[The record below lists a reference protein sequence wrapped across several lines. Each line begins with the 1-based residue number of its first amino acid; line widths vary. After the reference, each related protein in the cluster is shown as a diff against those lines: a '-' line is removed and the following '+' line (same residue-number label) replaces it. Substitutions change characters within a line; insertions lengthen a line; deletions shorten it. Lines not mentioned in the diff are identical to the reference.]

1 MLPWIPGSRPSAA
14 PRNDEEKMG
23 SLDTVS
29 LAILLGSLLV
39 LAGILSSLIAL
50 RFGAPL
56 LLVFLLVGMLAGEGG
71 PGGIK
76 FDDVGVA
83 YTVGS
88 IALALILFDGGLRT
102 RFASFRNVLG
112 PALSLATVG
121 VLITTLLTAPVAKFV
136 LGIGW
141 IQALLIGAV
150 VASTDAAAV
159 FFLINAR
166 GLRLRPRVRAVLEV
180 ESGTNDPFAVFL
192 ALLLVEILLLGEQS
206 WSHALVAFLR
216 DAILGCLVGFFGG
229 QIITWVLNRLGLAQ
243 GLHAPFVA
251 VSALVVFAF
260 ANAVHASGF
269 LAVYLAG
276 LVVGNK
282 QTRAHNSVV
291 VFLDAVTW
299 LAQIVMFVLLGLLAW
314 PHRLADNL
322 LGAILVALVLM
333 LIARPAAVFICLT
346 PFKFHWNE
354 RIFIAWVGLR
364 GAVGIFLASIPL
376 LVGVPRASL
385 FFDVAFVVVLLSLLV
400 QGWTVAL
407 AARKLDISFAR
418 ADPVPRRVELDL
430 PGQLAREIVG
440 YPVPANSPYLR
451 RGLIPN
457 WARPTLVI
465 RNEEILTPAE
475 AHPVREGDYVYL
487 LAPPEKAQALDRFF
501 VNMPPP
507 LSPDPRLLGD
517 FFVPG
522 TATLGALAEIYGL
535 QVAAD
540 HTDVTL
546 ADYFTEH
553 LRRRVK
559 TGDIVELG
567 PIALLAH
574 KVDNGRVTTVGLR
587 LAEPEEPSDL
597 IGRVKALWK
606 RIQKYF
612 G

>member
-1 MLPWIPGSRPSAA
+1 MA
-14 PRNDEEKMG
+14 

-29 LAILLGSLLV
+29 FAILLGSLLV

-56 LLVFLLVGMLAGEGG
+56 LLVFLLLGVLAGEGG
-71 PGGIK
+71 PGGLK

-102 RFASFRNVLG
+102 RFASFRNVLA
-112 PALSLATVG
+112 PAATLATVG
-121 VLITTLLTAPVAKFV
+121 VLITALLTAPVAKLV

-206 WSHALVAFLR
+206 WSHALVTFLR
-216 DAILGCLVGFFGG
+216 DAILGCIIGFAGG
-229 QIITWVLNRLGLAQ
+229 QIITLVLNRLTLAQ

-251 VSALVVFAF
+251 VSALVIFAF
-260 ANAVHASGF
+260 ANALHASGY

-291 VFLDAVTW
+291 VFLDAITW

-314 PHRLADNL
+314 PHRLADSL
-322 LGAILVALVLM
+322 FGSVAVAVVLM
-333 LIARPAAVFICLT
+333 LVARPAAVVLCLA
-346 PFKFHWNE
+346 PFKFQWRE
-354 RIFIAWVGLR
+354 IAFISWVGLR

-376 LVGVPRASL
+376 LVGVPGASL
-385 FFDVAFVVVLLSLLV
+385 FFDVAFVVVLSSLLV

-418 ADPVPRRVELDL
+418 ADPMPRRVELDL

-440 YPVPANSPYLR
+440 YPVPANSPFLR
-451 RGLIPN
+451 RGLIPS

-475 AHPVREGDYVYL
+475 AHPVREGDYIYL

-501 VNMPPP
+501 VKMPAPTS
-507 LSPDPRLLGD
+507 LDPVLLGD

-540 HTDVTL
+540 HTDVAL
-546 ADYFTEH
+546 ADYFSEQ

-559 TGDIVELG
+559 TCDIVELG
-567 PIALLAH
+567 PISLLAH
-574 KVDNGRVTTVGLR
+574 KVDGGRVVTVGLR
-587 LAEPEEPSDL
+587 LAEPESPADL
-597 IGRVKALWK
+597 FGRVKALWN
-606 RIQKYF
+606 RIQRYF

>member
-1 MLPWIPGSRPSAA
+1 MA
-14 PRNDEEKMG
+14 
-23 SLDTVS
+23 SLDSVS

-56 LLVFLLVGMLAGEGG
+56 LLVFLLLGMLAGEGG

-76 FDDVGVA
+76 FDDVGAA

-102 RFASFRNVLG
+102 RLASLRNVLA
-112 PALSLATVG
+112 PAVTLATVG
-121 VLITTLLTAPVAKFV
+121 VLITALLTAPVAKFV

-141 IQALLIGAV
+141 IPAFLMGAM

-192 ALLLVEILLLGEQS
+192 ALLLVEILLVGDQS
-206 WSHALVAFLR
+206 WSHAAATFLR
-216 DAILGCLVGFFGG
+216 DAILGCVIGLAGG
-229 QIITWVLNRLGLAQ
+229 QVIALVLNRLVLAQ

-260 ANAVHASGF
+260 ANAVHTSGF

-314 PHRLADNL
+314 PHRLAYSL
-322 LGAILVALVLM
+322 FGAIAIALVLM
-333 LIARPAAVFICLT
+333 LVARPVTVLLCLW

-354 RIFIAWVGLR
+354 KIFISWVGLR
-364 GAVGIFLASIPL
+364 GAVGIFLASIPM
-376 LVGVPRASL
+376 LVGLPGAYL
-385 FFDVAFVVVLLSLLV
+385 YFDVVFVVVLSSLLV

-407 AARKLDISFAR
+407 AARKLDIAFTRS
-418 ADPVPRRVELDL
+418 DPLPRRVELDL
-430 PGQLAREIVG
+430 PGQLAREIIG

-465 RNEEILTPAE
+465 RNEEILTPTE
-475 AHPVREGDYVYL
+475 AHPVREGDYIYL

-501 VNMPPP
+501 VRMPPP
-507 LSPDPRLLGD
+507 VSPDPRLLGD

-540 HTDVTL
+540 HTEVSL
-546 ADYFTEH
+546 SDYFSEQ

-574 KVDNGRVTTVGLR
+574 KVSNGAVTTVGLR
-587 LAEPEEPSDL
+587 LAEPE
-597 IGRVKALWK
+597 
-606 RIQKYF
+606 
-612 G
+612 

>member
-1 MLPWIPGSRPSAA
+1 
-14 PRNDEEKMG
+14 MG

-29 LAILLGSLLV
+29 LTILLGSLLV

-112 PALSLATVG
+112 PAVTLATAG

-206 WSHALVAFLR
+206 WSHALVTFLR
-216 DAILGCLVGFFGG
+216 DSILGCLIGFFGG
-229 QIITWVLNRLGLAQ
+229 QIITLVLNRLVLAQ

-314 PHRLADNL
+314 PHRLADSL
-322 LGAILVALVLM
+322 LGAIVVALVLM
-333 LIARPAAVFICLT
+333 LIARPVAVFLCLA

-354 RIFIAWVGLR
+354 KIFISWVGLR
-364 GAVGIFLASIPL
+364 GAVCIFLASIPL
-376 LVGVPRASL
+376 LVGLPGANL
-385 FFDVAFVVVLLSLLV
+385 FFDVAFVVVLSSLLV

-418 ADPVPRRVELDL
+418 ADPLPRRVELDL

-440 YPVPANSPYLR
+440 YPVPANSPFLR

-465 RNEEILTPAE
+465 RNEEILTPSE

-507 LSPDPRLLGD
+507 ASPDPRLLGD

-540 HTDVTL
+540 HTEVTL
-546 ADYFTEH
+546 ADYFTE
-553 LRRRVK
+553 LRRRRVK

-574 KVDNGRVTTVGLR
+574 KVDKGRVTTVGLR
-587 LAEPEEPSDL
+587 LAEPEAPADL
-597 IGRVKALWK
+597 IGRIETLWN
-606 RIQKYF
+606 RIQKYL